1 MKCDRTWGGLE
12 QRAPPYG
19 LSSRRK
25 RAVSIRNLDKIF
37 APRRIAVIGAG
48 DAPAGPGSAVL
59 RNLLAAGFRG
69 DLYPVNPRGEPAA
82 GIAGYPDLASLPE
95 TPDLAVVCTPA
106 AAVPAVVRACGEAGV
121 RGAIV
126 LTPGFRESGPQGRK
140 LEERLRDEQRRF
152 DGLRILGP
160 NCLGLI
166 VPSRALNVS
175 LATAM
180 PPAGHVGFIS
190 QSAAMQ
196 TSVLDWA
203 IQRGVGFSAF
213 VSAGNTL
220 DIGIAD
226 LIDYF
231 GSATE
236 TRSLILAVESVGPAR
251 QFMSAARTSPATSR
265 SSPTRPTASTR
276 FAKPLSSAAGIEPVA
291 EIDELYDCGELL
303 ARQHAR
309 KGGRAA
315 GSGAE
320 PAACQT
326 PEKTARRR
334 TPGPLR
340 TQHGT
345 LAPDAAGRLARA
357 RFPAP
362 ARAAG
367 PGRRRRNPPR
377 RTGAILAG
385 GL

>member
-1 MKCDRTWGGLE
+1 M
-12 QRAPPYG
+12 
-19 LSSRRK
+19 
-25 RAVSIRNLDKIF
+25 SIRNLDKIF

-48 DAPAGPGSAVL
+48 DAPAGAGSAVL

-226 LIDYF
+226 LHRLFRLRDRNPLAHP
-231 GSATE
+231 GRRVGRPRAAVHVGGPRLRPRQADPRPQGPRHRPGL
-236 TRSLILAVESVGPAR
+236 RSRFPAR
-251 QFMSAARTSPATSR
+251 RHRAGSGDRRVVRLWRTSRP
-265 SSPTRPTASTR
+265 PTRPQGRPRRR
-276 FAKPLSSAAGIEPVA
+276 F
-291 EIDELYDCGELL
+291 
-303 ARQHAR
+303 R
-309 KGGRAA
+309 GRAGRVPDA
-315 GSGAE
+315 GKDR
-320 PAACQT
+320 P
-326 PEKTARRR
+326 RRR